1 MGIAIGVSDI
11 RPGPRPNLIDHGGH
25 NPSLDK
31 SKLHDTKLHNPK
43 LDHSKLY
50 YARFHKLQL
59 GGYGG
64 EQYSDQFNLDRA
76 TAAAVKAKAL
86 AIASAAAA
94 AKPNTDKPVS
104 SRAEMPTDLSELG
117 YQPRGEQHGLDD
129 RFRCRSL
136 GVLSDTRHTVP
147 H

>member
-1 MGIAIGVSDI
+1 MGIAIGVSAI
-11 RPGPRPNLIDHGGH
+11 RSDPRPSLIDHGGH
-25 NPSLDK
+25 NPNLDK
-31 SKLHDTKLHNPK
+31 SKLHDTKLHDPK

-59 GGYGG
+59 GGYCG
-64 EQYSDQFNLDRA
+64 EQYSDQFSLDRDA
-76 TAAAVKAKAL
+76 AAAVGARAL
-86 AIASAAAA
+86 ATASAAA
-94 AKPNTDKPVS
+94 KPRADKS
-104 SRAEMPTDLSELG
+104 ASTWSEMPTDLSELW

-136 GVLSDTRHTVP
+136 GVLCFTLRAVP